1 MNCRKCGANI
11 GENDMFCPSCGTPVK
26 KANENINGENK
37 GENLFTYE
45 RQVNHQD
52 NYNQPSYN
60 QAQQNQQSY
69 GAQNNY
75 GQQNQK
81 NKDSGDIVKVVAGT
95 IIALAVLAAIV
106 FIIYSVIS
114 ANNKNKKDINNNQ
127 VVFDNPSTTTGT
139 GSSTDYTGTATT
151 VSNQKNTSY
160 KVNYLGFKLYI
171 PDDLIYEMD
180 YTNDGIVIGDAMQT
194 WIAEFII
201 KQASYQMVKQN
212 KNIMVQYFN
221 EHFAGYNPKIS
232 EARVETID
240 GVEFVTIETE
250 AAGQSMLIGYAS
262 LNSMYTLCFN
272 LMNENNDFNRAYL
285 KYIASIV
292 KTAEYTGES
301 TYMKTNEKLNIQDVK
316 KVLEKVIDAQPNQ

>member
-1 MNCRKCGANI
+1 MEI
-11 GENDMFCPSCGTPVK
+11 
-26 KANENINGENK
+26 NINRRNSIDIAIAEGHNSSFVKEFYNSK
-37 GENLFTYE
+37 LNNEEKQIFLEYQKYLKE
-45 RQVNHQD
+45 KDKEKIIIVNSEEVEPPIKNID
-52 NYNQPSYN
+52 
-60 QAQQNQQSY
+60 
-69 GAQNNY
+69 
-75 GQQNQK
+75 QQNQK